1 MATTVEINA
10 IADIILEVFSKDPEV
25 FRTAMQEIKD
35 NTAKV
40 TLENKIAVIDAEIKA
55 FIEQKEAEKQV
66 LLGLK

>member
-10 IADIILEVFSKDPEV
+10 IADIILNVFSKDPEA

>member
-25 FRTAMQEIKD
+25 FRTAMQEIND